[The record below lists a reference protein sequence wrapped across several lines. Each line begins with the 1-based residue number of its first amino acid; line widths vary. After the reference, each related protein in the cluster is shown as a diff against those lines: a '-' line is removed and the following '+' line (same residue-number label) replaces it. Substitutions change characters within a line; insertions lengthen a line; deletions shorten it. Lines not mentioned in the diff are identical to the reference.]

1 MENRLQERNLNF
13 LKPSGNSI
21 LQSFNNT
28 SISLR
33 KQKRLRHQNEVR
45 KIIPNDSLPQ
55 THQPALGLES
65 HKDIIRSSSVPSEV
79 FRSLEHVKKM
89 ILKEK
94 NFPFESFFD
103 ADLLRVYNAYISQ
116 SDDLQ
121 IFNSA
126 LTTLINAFAANL
138 AVCEAAKETGI
149 VDSLFNLL
157 KLNNDPPVLINVI
170 YALGNIHDFKPEYT
184 SSYQMAGHWMDLL
197 RVSKSSDL
205 DLVAAAIWSLSIYYK
220 KRNNLPKKITREV
233 FSQVFPLFRSR
244 DAAVLIEMLWLMYN
258 MMNNNME
265 IVELFAER
273 GLLVDLFGYI
283 SMANFKFVSPA
294 CYIIDCVIVHSEK
307 YSEVLIEMGIC
318 SRVSAS
324 FESKNTAHKLACI
337 NIYAALL
344 GRSQAIAWR
353 IVNEPQFNDFI
364 RQLSGTDKVKY
375 EVLIGVL
382 SLTCHKDLAIT
393 GLLLSL
399 DLIKLLIPLLKTSDS
414 NILIKVLAIY
424 TNVFDLYST
433 NSRDQYETL
442 LQYFLDLQGLH
453 LLESLELSKNFQVQ
467 HDSKAFIET
476 FYGSVSGD
484 ILRPTS
490 NFMIS

>member
-13 LKPSGNSI
+13 LKPSGHS
-21 LQSFNNT
+21 LQQSFNNT

-45 KIIPNDSLPQ
+45 KIIPHDSLFQ
-55 THQPALGLES
+55 TQQPTLTLDS
-65 HKDIIRSSSVPSEV
+65 HKHIIKSSSVPSEV
-79 FRSLEHVKKM
+79 FRSLDFIKKF
-89 ILKEK
+89 ISKEK

-103 ADLLRVYNAYISQ
+103 SDLLCVYNAYISQ
-116 SDDLQ
+116 SDDIQ
-121 IFNSA
+121 IFNVA
-126 LTTLINAFAANL
+126 LVTLINVFAASL
-138 AVCEAAKETGI
+138 AVCEAAKEAGI

-157 KLNNDPPVLINVI
+157 KLSNESAVQINVI

-184 SSYQMAGHWMDLL
+184 SLYQIVGHWEDLL
-197 RVSKSSDL
+197 RATKSSDL

-220 KRNNLPKKITREV
+220 KKNNLPKKITQEI
-233 FSQVFPLFRSR
+233 FFQVFHLFRSR
-244 DAAVLIEMLWLMYN
+244 DTSVLIEMLWLFYN
-258 MMNNNME
+258 MMNNNLE

-273 GLLVDLFGYI
+273 GLLVDLFGYL
-283 SMANFKFVSPA
+283 SMANFQFVSPA
-294 CYIIDCVIVHSEK
+294 CYIIDCVVLHSEK
-307 YSEVLIEMGIC
+307 YSEVLIQMGIC

-344 GRSQAIAWR
+344 ARSKAIAWR
-353 IVNEPQFNDFI
+353 LVNEPQFNDFI
-364 RQLSGTDKVKY
+364 KQLNGTDKVKY
-375 EVLIGVL
+375 EVVFGIL
-382 SLTCHKDLAIT
+382 SLTCHKDLEIT
-393 GLLLSL
+393 GFLLSL
-399 DLIKLLIPLLKTSDS
+399 DLIKILVPLLKSSDS
-414 NILIKVLAIY
+414 SILIKTIAIF
-424 TNVFDLYST
+424 TNIFDQYST

-442 LQYFLDLQGLH
+442 LQYFLDLQGVH
-453 LLESLELSKNFQVQ
+453 LLEGLELSKNFQVQ

-476 FYGSVSGD
+476 FYGLDSGD